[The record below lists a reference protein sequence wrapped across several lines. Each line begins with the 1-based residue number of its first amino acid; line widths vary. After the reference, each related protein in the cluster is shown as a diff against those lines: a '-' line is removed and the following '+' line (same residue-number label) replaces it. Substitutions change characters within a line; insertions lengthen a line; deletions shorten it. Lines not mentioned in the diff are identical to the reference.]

1 MLLNYNKLTDEYFMF
16 SGVQYIMQPKKFIIR
31 KSLSGGTG
39 NRYNEKIVT
48 LYKELIAIDWRD

>member
-1 MLLNYNKLTDEYFMF
+1 MF